1 MPGPFEIGARAV
13 SRLDAGFAVA
23 VNRLL
28 EAEAARAGMVASSL
42 VLNSVDE
49 LADGGVDAAIHD
61 APAGGDW
68 IPKGDSVWQFKRSD
82 LQPAECADEFGG
94 ASWAYGCVQSGG
106 TYVLVIGV
114 ARTDQ
119 MKQRRRDAILG
130 KAEDLD
136 LGLDSSQVRVYDA
149 NDLARWICLFPSL
162 VIATVTG
169 DRVRAAV
176 DFATWA
182 DTRLGR
188 MVWVAE
194 EPRQNTIETIR
205 AALSEPVA
213 VDLRVEG
220 ASGIGK
226 SRLVLEAVRSAEYAP
241 LVAYVADEAEMASET
256 LQYITGLGRTVVLV
270 VDQCPA
276 DRHWGLAQRLPNDPR
291 VKLVTVGPSGHAVTP
306 RQVLAVEPMSRE
318 GIDKLLSLNFPGLS
332 DVNRRVVVEIA
343 GGSPQIAEIRAEQ
356 ASYPNRRRSAPG
368 LITESDIREFLT
380 DQPIR
385 GLTLDVAESVA
396 LFEKLGWDD
405 ELAPERDLV
414 AEFLGL
420 STSDVEACGYEL
432 EQAGWLTVRGRYRSI
447 SAHRLA
453 IYLASRKWEKDG
465 DRIVGEFLDR
475 LSAPMGLALFRRLA
489 DLGRYQPAQQALA
502 SLLAGD
508 GPFGSFAQL
517 RTPDRATLLTPLA
530 IVLPNEVSLHISE
543 LLEGVSEETLRAHP
557 AVCRELVWAL
567 EKLAWHTDTFR
578 WAAASL
584 LRLAVADHRPGG
596 DQTLNLISAASRN
609 NAEPK
614 WTTLFGTMLPA
625 TAASTA
631 ARMEYLKRVARS
643 EDPRERVLA
652 VIAFEQAAARRESVM
667 VSAELQGGSLV
678 EDRGTPA
685 TWGLAWAYQVEAIKE
700 LGVLAND
707 PNPEVRSAAEDYLI
721 GAINTLAGTGKR
733 WKALED
739 VLVDAAPLHGRV
751 RHQLQSLEAI
761 YRRARSVDDS
771 DEREHDR
778 QIKTADLASLG
789 DRLPTQNIRDA
800 LQLAL
805 TKPRWEHPVDRIEQ
819 EVVDAMAG
827 FLADHSEAALFEF
840 LGRSQPNAGEFGTG
854 LLSLPS
860 VQPDTA
866 LEGLVAAY
874 AVNPEALLGYLHR
887 RRETDGPHVV
897 EAFLDSLLAMSMP
910 DIARL
915 EVARVGQPTEG
926 TLEIVDE
933 LVARLPVAE
942 TAMRVQVTPRVLP
955 EMLQRWSAR
964 LETQQDYN
972 MLVKRLSYELRGNE
986 SVLESIASGVLEVV
1000 LRRLDFPETGQA
1012 SWNWGHLGKAV
1023 LEGNEQPLVELV
1035 LDMAELPGVVLSMGS
1050 GEAPELLRAALQQR
1064 TDLVWAHIGDRL
1076 ESGSQRVSS
1085 YLEQWDLLVG
1095 IEPAPIQEWIGA
1107 NVSRAR
1113 IVARIASLGEDEPTP
1128 VTRHLLATFGN
1139 DEHITSVLKLKLDC
1153 ELQVGRKS
1161 EHFQRQIDRLGPWRK
1176 NLAEPSGVRRWARD
1190 RIAEI
1195 TALMIRAIR
1204 QEEERG
1210 W

>member
-1 MPGPFEIGARAV
+1 MPGPFEISARDV
-13 SRLDAGFAVA
+13 SRLDAGFTVA

-28 EAEAARAGMVASSL
+28 DAEAARAGMVASSL

-68 IPKGDSVWQFKRSD
+68 IPKGYSAWQFKRSD

-94 ASWAYGCVQSGG
+94 ASWAHRYVQNGG
-106 TYVLVIGV
+106 TYVMVLGV
-114 ARTDQ
+114 PRTDQ
-119 MKQRRRDAILG
+119 MKQRRRDAILR
-130 KAEDLD
+130 KAENLG
-136 LGLDSSQVRVYDA
+136 LGLDSSQVRVYGA

-169 DRVRAAV
+169 GPVSAAV
-176 DFATWA
+176 DFSTWA
-182 DTRLGR
+182 ETRLGW

-220 ASGIGK
+220 APGIGK
-226 SRLVLEAVRSAEYAP
+226 SRLVLEALRAAEYAP
-241 LVAYVADEAEMASET
+241 LVAYVADEAEMAGET
-256 LQYITGLGRTVVLV
+256 LQHLTGLGRTVVLV

-291 VKLVTVGPSGHAVTP
+291 VKLVTIGPSGHAVTP
-306 RQVLAVEPMSRE
+306 RSVVVVEPMSTE
-318 GIDKLLSLNFPGLS
+318 GIDKLLSLNFRGLS
-332 DVNRRVVVEIA
+332 NVNRRVVVEIA
-343 GGSPQIAEIRAEQ
+343 DGNPQIAEIRAEQ
-356 ASYPNRRRSAPG
+356 ASNPDRQRSAPD

-380 DQPIR
+380 DQPIG
-385 GLTLDVAESVA
+385 GLALDVAESVA

-420 STSDVEACGYEL
+420 STSDVESCGHEL
-432 EQAGWLTVRGRYRSI
+432 KQAGWLTARGRYRAI

-453 IYLASRKWEKDG
+453 IHLASRKWERDG

-475 LSAPMGLALFRRLA
+475 LSVPMGLALFRRLA
-489 DLGRYQPAQQALA
+489 DLGRYEPAQNAVA
-502 SLLAGD
+502 PLLAGD

-517 RTPDRATLLTPLA
+517 RTPDRGTLLTQLA

-557 AVCRELVWAL
+557 TVSRDLVWAL

-578 WAAASL
+578 LAADSL
-584 LRLAVADHRPGG
+584 LRLAIADHRPG
-596 DQTLNLISAASRN
+596 TNSVLNLISAASRN

-614 WTTLFGTMLPA
+614 WTSLFGTMLPA

-631 ARMEYLKRVARS
+631 ARMEYVKRVARS

-652 VIAFEQAAARRESVM
+652 VRAYEKVTARQESVM
-667 VSAELQGGSLV
+667 ESAELQGGSLV
-678 EDRGTPA
+678 EARGTPV
-685 TWGLAWAYQVEAIKE
+685 TWGQAWAYRVEAIKE

-721 GAINTLAGTGKR
+721 GAINTLAGTGRR

-739 VLVDAAPLHGRV
+739 VLVDAPPLHRRV

-761 YRRARSVDDS
+761 YRRARNLDDS

-778 QIKTADLASLG
+778 QLKTADLASLG
-789 DRLPTQNIRDA
+789 SRLPTQSSRDT
-800 LQLAL
+800 LHLAL
-805 TKPRWEHPVDRIEQ
+805 TKARWQYPVDRIERA
-819 EVVDAMAG
+819 VVDAMAG

-840 LGRSQPNAGEFGTG
+840 LERSQPNAGEFGAG
-854 LLSLPS
+854 LVSLPLN
-860 VQPDTA
+860 QPDAA

-887 RRETDGPHVV
+887 RRETDGPHAV
-897 EAFLDSLLAMSMP
+897 EAFLDSSLGKNMP

-915 EVARVGQPTEG
+915 EVARAVRQPTERI
-926 TLEIVDE
+926 LEIVDE

-942 TAMRVQVTPRVLP
+942 TAMRVQVTLQSLP
-955 EMLQRWSAR
+955 EMLQRWTAR

-972 MLVKRLSYELRGNE
+972 ILVKRLSRELYGE
-986 SVLESIASGVLEVV
+986 PVPESIASRVLELV
-1000 LRRLDFPETGQA
+1000 LRRRDFPNTGQE
-1012 SWNWGHLGKAV
+1012 SWNWGHVGKVV
-1023 LEGNEQPLVELV
+1023 LHGNEEPLAGLV
-1035 LDMAELPGVVLSMGS
+1035 LDLIEHPGRVLSMGS
-1050 GEAPELLRAALQQR
+1050 DEATELLRAALQQR
-1064 TDLVWAHIGDRL
+1064 PGVVWRHIGDRL
-1076 ESGSQRVSS
+1076 ERGSPRVSS
-1085 YLEQWDLLVG
+1085 YLEQWDLLAG
-1095 IEPAPIQEWIGA
+1095 TEPAPIQEWIGA
-1107 NVSRAR
+1107 NVNRAR
-1113 IVARIASLGEDEPTP
+1113 IVAGISSLGENEPTP
-1128 VTRHLLATFGN
+1128 MTRHLLATFGN
-1139 DEHITSVLKLKLDC
+1139 DKNITSVLKLKLDC
-1153 ELQVGRKS
+1153 ELQVGKRS
-1161 EHFQRQIDRLGPWRK
+1161 EYIQRQIDRLDLWRK
-1176 NLAEPSGVRRWARD
+1176 NIAEPIGVRRWARD
-1190 RIAEI
+1190 RIAEL
-1195 TALMIRAIR
+1195 TASKSRARR
-1204 QEEERG
+1204 QEEERR